1 MKKLL
6 IILFVV
12 LACKAFA
19 QVDISPKF
27 EGQNPGA
34 FSQWISE
41 NIRYPQDAL
50 ENGLEGRVTV
60 SFTISVKGT
69 VKDIKIL
76 RGGSPSMD
84 AEAVRL
90 ISASPQWLPG
100 IKNGVPTEV
109 TYTIPVVFSNIDGSM
124 EPAKFNGGNLKQF
137 AHWVMSEIR
146 LPKQVAKDKIGG
158 LMKVSFIVNTRGE
171 LEQIQLL
178 QGVHPLLDEEVIDII
193 SASPLWMPAYKK
205 GIPISVTCSLP
216 LYFSWEQE

>member
-1 MKKLL
+1 M
-6 IILFVV
+6 
-12 LACKAFA
+12 
-19 QVDISPKF
+19 
-27 EGQNPGA
+27 
-34 FSQWISE
+34 
-41 NIRYPQDAL
+41 DAL

-76 RGGSPSMD
+76 RGVSPSMD

-100 IKNGVPTEV
+100 VKNGVPTEV

-137 AHWVMSEIR
+137 AHWVMSKIR

-158 LMKVSFIVNTRGE
+158 LMKVSFT
-171 LEQIQLL
+171 
-178 QGVHPLLDEEVIDII
+178 
-193 SASPLWMPAYKK
+193 SAFM
-205 GIPISVTCSLP
+205 IRSVYL
-216 LYFSWEQE
+216 